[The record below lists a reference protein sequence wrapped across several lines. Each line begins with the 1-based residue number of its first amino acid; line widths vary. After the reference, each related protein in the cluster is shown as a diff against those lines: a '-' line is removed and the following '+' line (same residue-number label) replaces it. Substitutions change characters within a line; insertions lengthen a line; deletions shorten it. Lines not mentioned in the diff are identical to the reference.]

1 MKRRFALRQL
11 ALVTG
16 AAITLPSWTSA
27 WSASSLPEMKAI
39 LNPGQE
45 TLLGEVVETFIPK
58 TDTPGAK
65 ELGVHKF
72 INMMLT
78 DCYDKETQDKFSEG
92 LKKIDLAS
100 QKKYKKSFTAISP
113 QQRVDI
119 LKTSETNKDIENFS
133 NIKEAAIYG
142 YLNSE
147 YVMKNILKYELIP
160 GRFNGCF
167 PVKNKN

>member
-11 ALVTG
+11 ALVSG
-16 AAITLPSWTSA
+16 AAITLPSW
-27 WSASSLPEMKAI
+27 ASEWTKDSLPSVKTI
-39 LNPGQE
+39 LNPSQE

-65 ELGVHKF
+65 EVGVHKF
-72 INMMLT
+72 LNVMLT

-92 LKKIDLAS
+92 LKQIDLAS
-100 QKKYKKSFTAISP
+100 QKKFKKSFIAITP
-113 QQRVDI
+113 LQRLEV
-119 LKTSETNKDIENFS
+119 LKLSEKNKDLINFS
-133 NIKEAAIYG
+133 DIKEAAIYG